1 MGARASASLPLNSF
15 ALWRRIS
22 LSNRPSTSSPPS
34 PPLALLS
41 MEYLDMR
48 NIRCRLSC
56 RLLHSLWLPPA
67 ASPLPLPLAAL
78 SALREVPSEP
88 SGSMLRGSEGPA
100 EDGEGEMGEESG
112 RSHMAEEDAAAEAAV
127 GEGGGVGLA
136 AESVR
141 CTAGDVRMGAGAGTP
156 IGELAWLCPFRRAE
170 SSHAARKLSLAAAAA
185 AAGPPAAMMAFWES
199 TLDTAMAGA
208 TGAAEV
214 GAYAVEAAGSAS
226 AAGRGPAPAAGG
238 AAAGAAGGAAA
249 GAGAGGG
256 RGGGGGTA
264 VISASILK
272 RIRLSASCCF
282 SGCPVAAAAA
292 LPSLRQPLILFCEAC
307 SCACRRR
314 RPVSSSAVWKA

>member
-1 MGARASASLPLNSF
+1 M
-15 ALWRRIS
+15 
-22 LSNRPSTSSPPS
+22 SNRPSTSSPPS

-264 VISASILK
+264 VISESILK

-292 LPSLRQPLILFCEAC
+292 LPSLRQPLILFFEAC

>member
-48 NIRCRLSC
+48 DIRCRLSC